1 MIPDLYAAANRLQI
15 MPPPRPRTSN
25 YAVAGGVLLV
35 IGASFSLPALMRFAV
50 PHQQNREK
58 LTGSQRQRGMY
69 MNAGAHDAGVDPD
82 WDPKTQTRR
91 NRRAEGRSAAEAA
104 DGGKQ

>member
-1 MIPDLYAAANRLQI
+1 M
-15 MPPPRPRTSN
+15 PPRPRTSN

-35 IGASFSLPALMRFAV
+35 IGASFSLPAVLRFAV

-69 MNAGAHDAGVDPD
+69 MNAGAHDAGIDPD

-91 NRRAEGRSAAEAA
+91 KNGRDENRAAAA
-104 DGGKQ
+104 AGDGKQ